1 MVRLIKIMMYVF
13 AILTVGLG
21 CSIVAL
27 VLWDKKYFKIGDM
40 IDETFDW

>member
-1 MVRLIKIMMYVF
+1 MVKLIKIIMYVF
-13 AILTVGLG
+13 AVLTAGLG

-27 VLWDKKYFKIGDM
+27 VLWDRKYLEIGDM